1 MNAVS
6 SEADETY
13 IKKILKDNLKITMIL
28 EFFMST
34 FTFNIW
40 IELAIIP
47 VITIITVMN
56 VIAERKE
63 EYKSVHKL
71 LDSVLAIAGFW
82 IFYETIKIGVKEY
95 KQLNIIN
102 TLVSFMIPIVY
113 LILIIPLEYIL
124 ELYSKYEVLFLRM
137 TFKEEKDKRIRLH
150 HRIAIL
156 RECNFS
162 VRKILLFQREYMIQM
177 YDVKTDI
184 FHSMPTAEIFPGVKE
199 IMQKI
204 KDAGMQVGVV
214 TGSGQRP
221 LIMRLL
227 NDFGDFLDEEH
238 IVTAYDVKRGK
249 PNPDPYLMGLQKTGN
264 LQPWEGIVVEN
275 APLGVRAGVAA
286 NIFTVA
292 INSGPLPDNE
302 LSDKGS
308 NLLYHQMTEFCNDF
322 ESLIEMAHQQ
332 SQIFKTTKTC
342 K

>member
-1 MNAVS
+1 MSILSTREWATLIWGCIFMLYVLCHREIRKSLWNVIVIFFDKKLRILWEIILLYVLTITMVFCYLPIWENIYIKDIIIWFLFSGLIYCMNAVS

-13 IKKILKDNLKITMIL
+13 IKKILKDNLKFTMIL

-71 LDSVLAIAGFW
+71 LDSILAIAGFW
-82 IFYETIKIGVKEY
+82 IFYETIKIGINEY

-150 HRIAIL
+150 HRTAIF

-177 YDVKTDI
+177 YAL
-184 FHSMPTAEIFPGVKE
+184 MKE
-199 IMQKI
+199 DEFNQLMQKFRS
-204 KDAGMQVGVV
+204 AC
-214 TGSGQRP
+214 
-221 LIMRLL
+221 
-227 NDFGDFLDEEH
+227 
-238 IVTAYDVKRGK
+238 KR
-249 PNPDPYLMGLQKTGN
+249 
-264 LQPWEGIVVEN
+264 
-275 APLGVRAGVAA
+275 
-286 NIFTVA
+286 
-292 INSGPLPDNE
+292 
-302 LSDKGS
+302 
-308 NLLYHQMTEFCNDF
+308 MT
-322 ESLIEMAHQQ
+322 L
-332 SQIFKTTKTC
+332 
-342 K
+342 

>member
-1 MNAVS
+1 MSILSTREWATLIWGCIFMLYVLCHKEIRKSFWNVIVIFFDKKLRILWEIILLYVLTITMVFCYLPIWENIYIKDIIIWFLFSGLIYCMNAVS

-13 IKKILKDNLKITMIL
+13 IKKILKDNLKFTMIL

-82 IFYETIKIGVKEY
+82 IFYETIKIGINEY

-113 LILIIPLEYIL
+113 SILIIPLEYLL

-150 HRIAIL
+150 HRTAIF

-177 YDVKTDI
+177 YAL
-184 FHSMPTAEIFPGVKE
+184 MKE
-199 IMQKI
+199 DEFNQLMQKFRS
-204 KDAGMQVGVV
+204 AC
-214 TGSGQRP
+214 
-221 LIMRLL
+221 
-227 NDFGDFLDEEH
+227 
-238 IVTAYDVKRGK
+238 KR
-249 PNPDPYLMGLQKTGN
+249 
-264 LQPWEGIVVEN
+264 
-275 APLGVRAGVAA
+275 
-286 NIFTVA
+286 
-292 INSGPLPDNE
+292 
-302 LSDKGS
+302 
-308 NLLYHQMTEFCNDF
+308 MT
-322 ESLIEMAHQQ
+322 S
-332 SQIFKTTKTC
+332 
-342 K
+342 

>member
-1 MNAVS
+1 MSILSTREWATLIWGCIFMLYVLCHSEIRKSLWNVIVIFFDKKLRILWEIILLYVLTITMVFCYLPIWENIYIKDIIIWFLFSGLIYCMNAVS

-13 IKKILKDNLKITMIL
+13 IKKILKENLKFTMIL

-82 IFYETIKIGVKEY
+82 IFYETIKIGINEY

-150 HRIAIL
+150 HRIAVL

-177 YDVKTDI
+177 YAL
-184 FHSMPTAEIFPGVKE
+184 MKE
-199 IMQKI
+199 DEFNQLMQKFRS
-204 KDAGMQVGVV
+204 AC
-214 TGSGQRP
+214 
-221 LIMRLL
+221 
-227 NDFGDFLDEEH
+227 
-238 IVTAYDVKRGK
+238 KR
-249 PNPDPYLMGLQKTGN
+249 
-264 LQPWEGIVVEN
+264 
-275 APLGVRAGVAA
+275 
-286 NIFTVA
+286 
-292 INSGPLPDNE
+292 
-302 LSDKGS
+302 
-308 NLLYHQMTEFCNDF
+308 MT
-322 ESLIEMAHQQ
+322 S
-332 SQIFKTTKTC
+332 
-342 K
+342 

>member
-1 MNAVS
+1 MSILSTREWATLIWGCIFMLYVLCHREIRKSLWNVIVIFFGKKLRILWEIILLYVLTITIVFCYLPIWENIYIKDIIIWFLFSGLIYCMNAVS

-13 IKKILKDNLKITMIL
+13 IKKMLKDNLKFTMIL

-82 IFYETIKIGVKEY
+82 IFYETIKIGINEY

-113 LILIIPLEYIL
+113 LILIIPLEYLL

-150 HRIAIL
+150 HRIAVL

-177 YDVKTDI
+177 YAL
-184 FHSMPTAEIFPGVKE
+184 MKE
-199 IMQKI
+199 DEFNQLMQKFRS
-204 KDAGMQVGVV
+204 AC
-214 TGSGQRP
+214 
-221 LIMRLL
+221 
-227 NDFGDFLDEEH
+227 
-238 IVTAYDVKRGK
+238 KR
-249 PNPDPYLMGLQKTGN
+249 
-264 LQPWEGIVVEN
+264 
-275 APLGVRAGVAA
+275 
-286 NIFTVA
+286 
-292 INSGPLPDNE
+292 
-302 LSDKGS
+302 
-308 NLLYHQMTEFCNDF
+308 MT
-322 ESLIEMAHQQ
+322 S
-332 SQIFKTTKTC
+332 
-342 K
+342 

>member
-1 MNAVS
+1 MSILSTREWATLIWGCIFMLYVLCHREIRKSLWNVIVIFFDKKLRILWEIILLYVLTITMVFCYLPIWENIYIKDIIIWFLFSGLIYCMNAVS

-13 IKKILKDNLKITMIL
+13 IKKILKDNLKFTMIL

-56 VIAERKE
+56 VIAEKKE

-71 LDSVLAIAGFW
+71 LDSILAIAGFW
-82 IFYETIKIGVKEY
+82 IFYETIKIGINEY

-150 HRIAIL
+150 HRTAIF

-177 YDVKTDI
+177 YAL
-184 FHSMPTAEIFPGVKE
+184 MKE
-199 IMQKI
+199 DEFNQLMQKFRS
-204 KDAGMQVGVV
+204 AC
-214 TGSGQRP
+214 
-221 LIMRLL
+221 
-227 NDFGDFLDEEH
+227 
-238 IVTAYDVKRGK
+238 KRI
-249 PNPDPYLMGLQKTGN
+249 T
-264 LQPWEGIVVEN
+264 
-275 APLGVRAGVAA
+275 
-286 NIFTVA
+286 
-292 INSGPLPDNE
+292 S
-302 LSDKGS
+302 
-308 NLLYHQMTEFCNDF
+308 
-322 ESLIEMAHQQ
+322 
-332 SQIFKTTKTC
+332 
-342 K
+342 

>member
-1 MNAVS
+1 MSILSTREWATLIWGCIFMLYVLCHREIRKSLWNVIVIFFDKKLRILWEIILLYVLTITMVFCHLPIWENIYIKDIIIWFLFSGLIYCMNAVS

-13 IKKILKDNLKITMIL
+13 IKKILKDNLKFTMIL

-63 EYKSVHKL
+63 EYKNVHKL

-82 IFYETIKIGVKEY
+82 IFYETIKIGINEY

-150 HRIAIL
+150 HRTAIF

-177 YDVKTDI
+177 YAL
-184 FHSMPTAEIFPGVKE
+184 MKE
-199 IMQKI
+199 DEFNQLMQKFRS
-204 KDAGMQVGVV
+204 AC
-214 TGSGQRP
+214 
-221 LIMRLL
+221 
-227 NDFGDFLDEEH
+227 
-238 IVTAYDVKRGK
+238 KR
-249 PNPDPYLMGLQKTGN
+249 
-264 LQPWEGIVVEN
+264 
-275 APLGVRAGVAA
+275 
-286 NIFTVA
+286 
-292 INSGPLPDNE
+292 
-302 LSDKGS
+302 
-308 NLLYHQMTEFCNDF
+308 MT
-322 ESLIEMAHQQ
+322 S
-332 SQIFKTTKTC
+332 
-342 K
+342 

>member
-1 MNAVS
+1 MSILSTREWATLIWGCIFMLYVLCHREIRKSLWNVIVIFFGKKLRILWEIILLYVLTITIVFCYLPIWENIYIKDIIIWFLFSGLIYCMNAVS

-13 IKKILKDNLKITMIL
+13 IKKILKENLKFTMIL

-82 IFYETIKIGVKEY
+82 IFYETIKIGINEY

-113 LILIIPLEYIL
+113 LILIIPLEYLL

-150 HRIAIL
+150 HRIAVF

-177 YDVKTDI
+177 YAL
-184 FHSMPTAEIFPGVKE
+184 MKE
-199 IMQKI
+199 DEFNQLMQKFRS
-204 KDAGMQVGVV
+204 AC
-214 TGSGQRP
+214 
-221 LIMRLL
+221 
-227 NDFGDFLDEEH
+227 
-238 IVTAYDVKRGK
+238 KR
-249 PNPDPYLMGLQKTGN
+249 
-264 LQPWEGIVVEN
+264 
-275 APLGVRAGVAA
+275 
-286 NIFTVA
+286 
-292 INSGPLPDNE
+292 
-302 LSDKGS
+302 
-308 NLLYHQMTEFCNDF
+308 MT
-322 ESLIEMAHQQ
+322 S
-332 SQIFKTTKTC
+332 
-342 K
+342 

>member
-1 MNAVS
+1 MSILSTREWATLIWGCIFMLYVLCHREIRKSLWNVIVIFFGKKLRILWEIILLYVLTITIVFCYLPIWENIYIKDIIIWFLFSGLIYCMNAVS

-13 IKKILKDNLKITMIL
+13 IKKILKENLKFTMIL

-56 VIAERKE
+56 VIAEKKE

-71 LDSVLAIAGFW
+71 LDSILAIAGFW
-82 IFYETIKIGVKEY
+82 IFYETIKIGINEY

-150 HRIAIL
+150 HRIAVL

-177 YDVKTDI
+177 YAL
-184 FHSMPTAEIFPGVKE
+184 MKE
-199 IMQKI
+199 DEFNQLMQKFRS
-204 KDAGMQVGVV
+204 AC
-214 TGSGQRP
+214 
-221 LIMRLL
+221 
-227 NDFGDFLDEEH
+227 
-238 IVTAYDVKRGK
+238 KR
-249 PNPDPYLMGLQKTGN
+249 
-264 LQPWEGIVVEN
+264 
-275 APLGVRAGVAA
+275 
-286 NIFTVA
+286 
-292 INSGPLPDNE
+292 
-302 LSDKGS
+302 
-308 NLLYHQMTEFCNDF
+308 MT
-322 ESLIEMAHQQ
+322 S
-332 SQIFKTTKTC
+332 
-342 K
+342 

>member
-1 MNAVS
+1 MSILSTREWATLIWGCIFMLYVLCHREIRKSLWNVIVIFFGKKLRILWEIILLYVLTITIVFCYLPIWENIYIKDIIIWFLFSGLIYCMNAVS

-13 IKKILKDNLKITMIL
+13 IKKILKENLKFTMIL

-56 VIAERKE
+56 VIAEKKE

-82 IFYETIKIGVKEY
+82 IFYETIKIGINEY

-150 HRIAIL
+150 HRTAIF

-177 YDVKTDI
+177 YAL
-184 FHSMPTAEIFPGVKE
+184 MKE
-199 IMQKI
+199 DEFNQLMQKFRS
-204 KDAGMQVGVV
+204 AC
-214 TGSGQRP
+214 
-221 LIMRLL
+221 
-227 NDFGDFLDEEH
+227 
-238 IVTAYDVKRGK
+238 KR
-249 PNPDPYLMGLQKTGN
+249 
-264 LQPWEGIVVEN
+264 
-275 APLGVRAGVAA
+275 
-286 NIFTVA
+286 
-292 INSGPLPDNE
+292 
-302 LSDKGS
+302 
-308 NLLYHQMTEFCNDF
+308 MT
-322 ESLIEMAHQQ
+322 S
-332 SQIFKTTKTC
+332 
-342 K
+342 

>member
-1 MNAVS
+1 MSILSTREWATLIWGCIFMLYVLCHREIRKSLWNVIVIFFGKKLRILWEIILLYVLTITIVFCYLPIWENIYIKDIIIWFLFSGLIYCMNAVS

-13 IKKILKDNLKITMIL
+13 IKKILKENLKFTMIL

-82 IFYETIKIGVKEY
+82 IFYETIKIGINEY

-113 LILIIPLEYIL
+113 LILIIPLEYLL

-150 HRIAIL
+150 HRTAIF

-177 YDVKTDI
+177 YAL
-184 FHSMPTAEIFPGVKE
+184 MKE
-199 IMQKI
+199 DEFNQLMQKFRS
-204 KDAGMQVGVV
+204 AC
-214 TGSGQRP
+214 
-221 LIMRLL
+221 
-227 NDFGDFLDEEH
+227 
-238 IVTAYDVKRGK
+238 KR
-249 PNPDPYLMGLQKTGN
+249 
-264 LQPWEGIVVEN
+264 
-275 APLGVRAGVAA
+275 
-286 NIFTVA
+286 
-292 INSGPLPDNE
+292 
-302 LSDKGS
+302 
-308 NLLYHQMTEFCNDF
+308 MT
-322 ESLIEMAHQQ
+322 S
-332 SQIFKTTKTC
+332 
-342 K
+342 

>member
-1 MNAVS
+1 MSILSTREWATLIWGCIFMLYVLCHREIRKSLWNVIVIFFDKKLRILWEIILLYVLTITMVFCYLPIWENIYIKDIIIWFLFSGLIYCMNAVS

-13 IKKILKDNLKITMIL
+13 IKKILKDNLKFTMIL

-56 VIAERKE
+56 VIAEKKE

-71 LDSVLAIAGFW
+71 LDSILAIAGFW
-82 IFYETIKIGVKEY
+82 IFYETIKIGINEY

-150 HRIAIL
+150 HRTVIF

-177 YDVKTDI
+177 YAL
-184 FHSMPTAEIFPGVKE
+184 MKE
-199 IMQKI
+199 DEFNQLMQKFRS
-204 KDAGMQVGVV
+204 AC
-214 TGSGQRP
+214 
-221 LIMRLL
+221 
-227 NDFGDFLDEEH
+227 
-238 IVTAYDVKRGK
+238 KR
-249 PNPDPYLMGLQKTGN
+249 
-264 LQPWEGIVVEN
+264 
-275 APLGVRAGVAA
+275 
-286 NIFTVA
+286 
-292 INSGPLPDNE
+292 
-302 LSDKGS
+302 
-308 NLLYHQMTEFCNDF
+308 MT
-322 ESLIEMAHQQ
+322 S
-332 SQIFKTTKTC
+332 
-342 K
+342 

>member
-1 MNAVS
+1 MSILSTREWATLIWGCIFMLYVLCHREIRKSLWNVIVIFFDKKLRILWEIILLYVLTITMVFCYLPIWENIYIKDIIIWFLFSGLIYCMNAVS

-13 IKKILKDNLKITMIL
+13 IKKILKDNLIFTMIL

-71 LDSVLAIAGFW
+71 LDSILAIAGFW
-82 IFYETIKIGVKEY
+82 IFYETIKIGINEY

-150 HRIAIL
+150 HRTAIF

-177 YDVKTDI
+177 YAL
-184 FHSMPTAEIFPGVKE
+184 MKE
-199 IMQKI
+199 DEFNQLMQKFRS
-204 KDAGMQVGVV
+204 AC
-214 TGSGQRP
+214 
-221 LIMRLL
+221 
-227 NDFGDFLDEEH
+227 
-238 IVTAYDVKRGK
+238 KR
-249 PNPDPYLMGLQKTGN
+249 
-264 LQPWEGIVVEN
+264 
-275 APLGVRAGVAA
+275 
-286 NIFTVA
+286 
-292 INSGPLPDNE
+292 
-302 LSDKGS
+302 
-308 NLLYHQMTEFCNDF
+308 MT
-322 ESLIEMAHQQ
+322 S
-332 SQIFKTTKTC
+332 
-342 K
+342 

>member
-1 MNAVS
+1 MSILSTREWATLIWGCIFMLYVLCHREIRKSLWNVIVIFFDKKLRILWEIILLYVLTITMVFCYLPIWENIYIKDIIIWFLFSGLIYCMNAVS

-13 IKKILKDNLKITMIL
+13 IKKILKDNLKFTMIL

-71 LDSVLAIAGFW
+71 LDSILAIAGFW
-82 IFYETIKIGVKEY
+82 IFYETIKIGINEY

-113 LILIIPLEYIL
+113 LILIIPLEYLL

-150 HRIAIL
+150 HRTAIF

-162 VRKILLFQREYMIQM
+162 VRKILLFQMEYMIQM
-177 YDVKTDI
+177 YAL
-184 FHSMPTAEIFPGVKE
+184 MKE
-199 IMQKI
+199 DEFNQLMQKFRS
-204 KDAGMQVGVV
+204 AC
-214 TGSGQRP
+214 
-221 LIMRLL
+221 
-227 NDFGDFLDEEH
+227 
-238 IVTAYDVKRGK
+238 KR
-249 PNPDPYLMGLQKTGN
+249 
-264 LQPWEGIVVEN
+264 
-275 APLGVRAGVAA
+275 
-286 NIFTVA
+286 
-292 INSGPLPDNE
+292 
-302 LSDKGS
+302 
-308 NLLYHQMTEFCNDF
+308 MT
-322 ESLIEMAHQQ
+322 S
-332 SQIFKTTKTC
+332 
-342 K
+342 

>member
-1 MNAVS
+1 MSILSTREWATLIWGCIFMLYVLCHREIRKSLWNVIVIFFDKKLRILWEIILLYVLTITMVFCYLPIWENIYIKDIIIWFLFSGLIYCMNAVS

-13 IKKILKDNLKITMIL
+13 IKKILKDNLKFTMIL

-71 LDSVLAIAGFW
+71 LDSILAIAGFW
-82 IFYETIKIGVKEY
+82 IFYETIKIGINEY
-95 KQLNIIN
+95 RQLNIIN

-150 HRIAIL
+150 HRTAIF

-177 YDVKTDI
+177 YAL
-184 FHSMPTAEIFPGVKE
+184 MKE
-199 IMQKI
+199 DEFNQLMQKFRS
-204 KDAGMQVGVV
+204 AC
-214 TGSGQRP
+214 
-221 LIMRLL
+221 
-227 NDFGDFLDEEH
+227 
-238 IVTAYDVKRGK
+238 KR
-249 PNPDPYLMGLQKTGN
+249 
-264 LQPWEGIVVEN
+264 
-275 APLGVRAGVAA
+275 
-286 NIFTVA
+286 
-292 INSGPLPDNE
+292 
-302 LSDKGS
+302 
-308 NLLYHQMTEFCNDF
+308 MT
-322 ESLIEMAHQQ
+322 S
-332 SQIFKTTKTC
+332 
-342 K
+342 

>member
-1 MNAVS
+1 MSILSTREWATLIWGCIFMLYVLCHREIRKSLWNVIVIFFGKKLRILWEIILLYVLTITIVFCYLPIWENIYITDIIIWFLFSGLIYCMNAVS

-13 IKKILKDNLKITMIL
+13 IKKILKENLKFTMIL

-82 IFYETIKIGVKEY
+82 IFYETIKIGINEY

-113 LILIIPLEYIL
+113 LILIIPLEYLL

-150 HRIAIL
+150 HRIAVL

-177 YDVKTDI
+177 YAL
-184 FHSMPTAEIFPGVKE
+184 MKE
-199 IMQKI
+199 DEFNQLMQKFRS
-204 KDAGMQVGVV
+204 AC
-214 TGSGQRP
+214 
-221 LIMRLL
+221 
-227 NDFGDFLDEEH
+227 
-238 IVTAYDVKRGK
+238 KR
-249 PNPDPYLMGLQKTGN
+249 
-264 LQPWEGIVVEN
+264 
-275 APLGVRAGVAA
+275 
-286 NIFTVA
+286 
-292 INSGPLPDNE
+292 
-302 LSDKGS
+302 
-308 NLLYHQMTEFCNDF
+308 MT
-322 ESLIEMAHQQ
+322 S
-332 SQIFKTTKTC
+332 
-342 K
+342 

>member
-1 MNAVS
+1 MSILSTREWATLIWGCIFMLYVLCHREIRKSLWNVIVIFFDKKLRILWEIILLYVLTITMVFCYLPIWENIYIKDIIIWFLFSGLIYCMNAVS

-13 IKKILKDNLKITMIL
+13 IKKILKDNLKFTMIL

-71 LDSVLAIAGFW
+71 LDSILAIAGFW
-82 IFYETIKIGVKEY
+82 IFYETIKIGINEY

-124 ELYSKYEVLFLRM
+124 ELYSKYEVLFVRM

-150 HRIAIL
+150 HRTAIF

-177 YDVKTDI
+177 YAL
-184 FHSMPTAEIFPGVKE
+184 MKE
-199 IMQKI
+199 DEFNQLMQKFRS
-204 KDAGMQVGVV
+204 AC
-214 TGSGQRP
+214 
-221 LIMRLL
+221 
-227 NDFGDFLDEEH
+227 
-238 IVTAYDVKRGK
+238 KR
-249 PNPDPYLMGLQKTGN
+249 
-264 LQPWEGIVVEN
+264 
-275 APLGVRAGVAA
+275 
-286 NIFTVA
+286 
-292 INSGPLPDNE
+292 
-302 LSDKGS
+302 
-308 NLLYHQMTEFCNDF
+308 MT
-322 ESLIEMAHQQ
+322 S
-332 SQIFKTTKTC
+332 
-342 K
+342 

>member
-1 MNAVS
+1 MSILSTREWATLIWGCIFMLYVLCHREIRKSLWNVIVIFFDKKLRILWEIILLYVLMITMVFCYLPIWENIYIKDIIIWFLFSGLIYCMNAVS

-13 IKKILKDNLKITMIL
+13 IKKILKDNLKFTMIL

-71 LDSVLAIAGFW
+71 LDSILAIAGFW
-82 IFYETIKIGVKEY
+82 IFYETIKIGINEY

-113 LILIIPLEYIL
+113 LILIIPLEYLL

-150 HRIAIL
+150 HRTAIF

-177 YDVKTDI
+177 YAL
-184 FHSMPTAEIFPGVKE
+184 MKE
-199 IMQKI
+199 DEFNQLMQKFRS
-204 KDAGMQVGVV
+204 AC
-214 TGSGQRP
+214 
-221 LIMRLL
+221 
-227 NDFGDFLDEEH
+227 
-238 IVTAYDVKRGK
+238 KR
-249 PNPDPYLMGLQKTGN
+249 
-264 LQPWEGIVVEN
+264 
-275 APLGVRAGVAA
+275 
-286 NIFTVA
+286 
-292 INSGPLPDNE
+292 
-302 LSDKGS
+302 
-308 NLLYHQMTEFCNDF
+308 MT
-322 ESLIEMAHQQ
+322 S
-332 SQIFKTTKTC
+332 
-342 K
+342 

>member
-1 MNAVS
+1 MSILSTREWATLIWGCIFMLYVLCHSEIRKSLWKVIVIFFDKKLRILWEIILLYVLTITMVFCYLPIWENIYIKDIIIWFLFSGLIYCMNAVS

-13 IKKILKDNLKITMIL
+13 IKKILKDNLKFTMIL

-71 LDSVLAIAGFW
+71 LDSILAIAGFW
-82 IFYETIKIGVKEY
+82 IFYETIKIGINEY

-150 HRIAIL
+150 HRTAIF

-177 YDVKTDI
+177 YAL
-184 FHSMPTAEIFPGVKE
+184 MKE
-199 IMQKI
+199 DEFNQLMQKFRS
-204 KDAGMQVGVV
+204 AC
-214 TGSGQRP
+214 
-221 LIMRLL
+221 
-227 NDFGDFLDEEH
+227 
-238 IVTAYDVKRGK
+238 KR
-249 PNPDPYLMGLQKTGN
+249 
-264 LQPWEGIVVEN
+264 
-275 APLGVRAGVAA
+275 
-286 NIFTVA
+286 
-292 INSGPLPDNE
+292 
-302 LSDKGS
+302 
-308 NLLYHQMTEFCNDF
+308 MT
-322 ESLIEMAHQQ
+322 S
-332 SQIFKTTKTC
+332 
-342 K
+342 

>member
-1 MNAVS
+1 MSILSTREWATLIWGCIFMLYVLCHREIRKSLWNVIVIFFGKKLRILWEIILLYVLTITIVFCYLPIWENIYIKDIIIWFLFSGLIYCMNAVS

-13 IKKILKDNLKITMIL
+13 IKKILKDNLKFTMIL

-71 LDSVLAIAGFW
+71 LDSILAIAGFW
-82 IFYETIKIGVKEY
+82 IFYETIKIGINEY

-113 LILIIPLEYIL
+113 LILIIPLEYLL

-150 HRIAIL
+150 HRIAVL

-177 YDVKTDI
+177 YAL
-184 FHSMPTAEIFPGVKE
+184 MKE
-199 IMQKI
+199 DEFNQLMQKFRS
-204 KDAGMQVGVV
+204 AC
-214 TGSGQRP
+214 
-221 LIMRLL
+221 
-227 NDFGDFLDEEH
+227 
-238 IVTAYDVKRGK
+238 KR
-249 PNPDPYLMGLQKTGN
+249 
-264 LQPWEGIVVEN
+264 
-275 APLGVRAGVAA
+275 
-286 NIFTVA
+286 
-292 INSGPLPDNE
+292 
-302 LSDKGS
+302 
-308 NLLYHQMTEFCNDF
+308 MT
-322 ESLIEMAHQQ
+322 S
-332 SQIFKTTKTC
+332 
-342 K
+342 

>member
-1 MNAVS
+1 MSILSTREWATLIWGCIFMLYVLCHREIRKSLWNVIVIFFDKKLRILWEIILLYVLTITMVFCYLPIWENIYIKDMIIWFLFSGLIYCMNAVS

-13 IKKILKDNLKITMIL
+13 IKKILKDNLKFTMIL

-71 LDSVLAIAGFW
+71 LDSILAIAGFW
-82 IFYETIKIGVKEY
+82 IFYETIKIGINEY

-150 HRIAIL
+150 HRTAIF

-177 YDVKTDI
+177 YAL
-184 FHSMPTAEIFPGVKE
+184 MKE
-199 IMQKI
+199 DEFNQLMQKFRS
-204 KDAGMQVGVV
+204 AC
-214 TGSGQRP
+214 
-221 LIMRLL
+221 
-227 NDFGDFLDEEH
+227 
-238 IVTAYDVKRGK
+238 KR
-249 PNPDPYLMGLQKTGN
+249 
-264 LQPWEGIVVEN
+264 
-275 APLGVRAGVAA
+275 
-286 NIFTVA
+286 
-292 INSGPLPDNE
+292 
-302 LSDKGS
+302 
-308 NLLYHQMTEFCNDF
+308 MT
-322 ESLIEMAHQQ
+322 S
-332 SQIFKTTKTC
+332 
-342 K
+342 

>member
-1 MNAVS
+1 MSILSTREWATLIWGCIFVLYVLCHSEIRKSLWNVIVIFFDKKLRILWEIILLYVLTITMVFCYLPIWENIYIKDIIIWFLFSGLIYCMNAVS

-13 IKKILKDNLKITMIL
+13 IKKILKDNLKFTMIL

-71 LDSVLAIAGFW
+71 LDSILAIAGFW
-82 IFYETIKIGVKEY
+82 IFYETIKIGINEY

-113 LILIIPLEYIL
+113 LILIITLEYIL

-150 HRIAIL
+150 HRTAIF

-177 YDVKTDI
+177 YAL
-184 FHSMPTAEIFPGVKE
+184 MKE
-199 IMQKI
+199 DEFNQLMQKFRS
-204 KDAGMQVGVV
+204 AC
-214 TGSGQRP
+214 
-221 LIMRLL
+221 
-227 NDFGDFLDEEH
+227 
-238 IVTAYDVKRGK
+238 KR
-249 PNPDPYLMGLQKTGN
+249 
-264 LQPWEGIVVEN
+264 
-275 APLGVRAGVAA
+275 
-286 NIFTVA
+286 
-292 INSGPLPDNE
+292 
-302 LSDKGS
+302 
-308 NLLYHQMTEFCNDF
+308 MT
-322 ESLIEMAHQQ
+322 S
-332 SQIFKTTKTC
+332 
-342 K
+342 

>member
-1 MNAVS
+1 MSILSTREWATLIWGCIFMLYVLCHREIRKSLWNVIVIFFDKKLRILWEIILLYVLTITMVFCYLPIWENIYIKDIIIWFLFSGLIYCMNAVS

-13 IKKILKDNLKITMIL
+13 IKKILKDNLKFTMIL

-71 LDSVLAIAGFW
+71 LDSILAIAGFW
-82 IFYETIKIGVKEY
+82 IFYETIKIGINEY

-150 HRIAIL
+150 HRTAIF

-162 VRKILLFQREYMIQM
+162 VRKILLFQRKYMIQM
-177 YDVKTDI
+177 YAL
-184 FHSMPTAEIFPGVKE
+184 MKE
-199 IMQKI
+199 DEFNQLMQKFRS
-204 KDAGMQVGVV
+204 AC
-214 TGSGQRP
+214 
-221 LIMRLL
+221 
-227 NDFGDFLDEEH
+227 
-238 IVTAYDVKRGK
+238 KR
-249 PNPDPYLMGLQKTGN
+249 
-264 LQPWEGIVVEN
+264 
-275 APLGVRAGVAA
+275 
-286 NIFTVA
+286 
-292 INSGPLPDNE
+292 
-302 LSDKGS
+302 
-308 NLLYHQMTEFCNDF
+308 MT
-322 ESLIEMAHQQ
+322 S
-332 SQIFKTTKTC
+332 
-342 K
+342 

>member
-1 MNAVS
+1 MSILSTREWATLIWGCIFMLYVLCHSEIRKSLWNVIVIFFDKKLRILWEIILLYVLTITMVFCYLPIWENIYIKDIIIWFLFSGLIYCMNAVS

-13 IKKILKDNLKITMIL
+13 IKKILKDNLKFTMIL

-71 LDSVLAIAGFW
+71 LDSILAIAGFW
-82 IFYETIKIGVKEY
+82 IFYETIKIGINEY

-150 HRIAIL
+150 HRTAIF

-177 YDVKTDI
+177 YAL
-184 FHSMPTAEIFPGVKE
+184 MKE
-199 IMQKI
+199 DEFNQLMQKFRS
-204 KDAGMQVGVV
+204 AC
-214 TGSGQRP
+214 
-221 LIMRLL
+221 
-227 NDFGDFLDEEH
+227 
-238 IVTAYDVKRGK
+238 KRI
-249 PNPDPYLMGLQKTGN
+249 T
-264 LQPWEGIVVEN
+264 
-275 APLGVRAGVAA
+275 
-286 NIFTVA
+286 
-292 INSGPLPDNE
+292 S
-302 LSDKGS
+302 
-308 NLLYHQMTEFCNDF
+308 
-322 ESLIEMAHQQ
+322 
-332 SQIFKTTKTC
+332 
-342 K
+342 